1 MTSLARLQRAVAC
14 KVASATAIK
23 AYRPLGRL
31 LFGLGGIATVS
42 GLLVLFCT
50 AVLATVATPA
60 ALTPSL
66 AVRASTSAA
75 PTAPVRDERMGW
87 RRILLLTKKLL
98 LRLDKVYNLLALE
111 NLLSAQLSKF

>member
-1 MTSLARLQRAVAC
+1 MTSCARLHRAVAC

-66 AVRASTSAA
+66 TARASTPAA
-75 PTAPVRDERMGW
+75 PTAPVRDERMG
-87 RRILLLTKKLL
+87 
-98 LRLDKVYNLLALE
+98 
-111 NLLSAQLSKF
+111 

>member
-1 MTSLARLQRAVAC
+1 MTSLARFHRAVAF

-42 GLLVLFCT
+42 GLLALFST

-60 ALTPSL
+60 AFNPSL
-66 AVRASTSAA
+66 TARASTLVV
-75 PTAPVRDERMGW
+75 PTAPVRDERMG
-87 RRILLLTKKLL
+87 
-98 LRLDKVYNLLALE
+98 
-111 NLLSAQLSKF
+111 